1 MHTLTHT
8 HKKRTLTYRHPYMQ
22 YFLPTVAVHWI
33 GVDRVSTWSNMVSV
47 TLCAE
52 CLREE
57 GGGAQQTAR

>member
-1 MHTLTHT
+1 
-8 HKKRTLTYRHPYMQ
+8 MQ